1 MSLTLFKILAVT
13 SLLFTSISQAGLTV
27 LTDRP
32 QARFQK
38 AAELF
43 KAQTGEDIV
52 FVEAAYPKL
61 LEQIESGDLIMTK
74 DLVLLADLKSKN
86 LLQSF
91 GSVAPSSWNR
101 IQSSM
106 MDKNHHW
113 TALTVR
119 ARTLVYNPNVVQPDS
134 IQSYADLAKPEY
146 EGQLCLRTSKSDYNV
161 ALTGGLL
168 LTYGAE
174 KSLEILTG
182 WTKNLAVA
190 PFPNDTAM
198 LEAIANGACDLG
210 IANHYYLAQLLAQK
224 PNLPVKIKFL
234 NQNEGGVL
242 TNGSGIGLV
251 RYSNQQ
257 NLAKSFV
264 DILLSDE
271 IQLSISAAH
280 YDYPAVQGLIPTT
293 LIQNWGTFKA
303 SPLNWED
310 VGNQANA
317 AKALM
322 TEVGYK

>member
-1 MSLTLFKILAVT
+1 MSISLFKFVFAT
-13 SLLFTSISQAGLTV
+13 SLLVSSISQASLTV

-43 KAQTGEDIV
+43 KAQTGEDVV
-52 FVEAAYPKL
+52 FVEAAYPQL
-61 LEQIESGDLIMTK
+61 LEKIQTGDLIMTK

-91 GSVAPSSWNR
+91 GSVAPTSWSR
-101 IQSSM
+101 IQPSM

-119 ARTLVYNPNVVQPDS
+119 ARTLVYNPNVVQPDN
-134 IQSYADLAKPEY
+134 IESYADLAKSEY

-174 KSLEILTG
+174 KTFNILSG
-182 WTKNLAVA
+182 WTRNLAAA
-190 PFPNDTAM
+190 PFSNDTAM

-234 NQNEGGVL
+234 NQKEGGVL

-251 RYSNQQ
+251 RDSNQQ
-257 NLAKSFV
+257 NLAKAFV

-280 YDYPAVQGLIPTT
+280 FDYPAVQGLTPTT

-310 VGNQANA
+310 VGNQAGA

-322 TEVGYK
+322 LEVGYN